1 MPIRSN
7 SQEKEDIK
15 NFIKTNEE
23 KVRIN
28 LIEYDY
34 YNFAKI
40 NNDVTKNYISNEYE
54 FILFSNNDIVLL
66 NDVISG
72 MIKQYKNDLRAGT
85 IGARLHYDD
94 NLLQHDGVNLV
105 INPKTKAFMAIHHNS
120 KNYYNFNI
128 GTIRIFGCTG
138 ALLMIR
144 KQTFE
149 KVGMFN
155 EIYEECF
162 EDVELNLQT
171 IKLGLN
177 NYLCGDCVAHHLES
191 PTRMEIPNQRDR
203 IERDANKLLKL
214 YKENFNILKPYTAIA
229 YE

>member
-1 MPIRSN
+1 
-7 SQEKEDIK
+7 
-15 NFIKTNEE
+15 
-23 KVRIN
+23 V
-28 LIEYDY
+28 
-34 YNFAKI
+34 
-40 NNDVTKNYISNEYE
+40 SNEYE
-54 FILFSNNDIVLL
+54 FILFSNNDVMLL

-72 MIKQYKNDLRAGT
+72 MVKQYKNDIRTGT
-85 IGARLHYDD
+85 VGARLHYEN

-105 INPKTKAFMAIHHNS
+105 INPKTSAFMAIHHKS
-120 KNYYNFNI
+120 KNYYNYNI
-128 GTIRIFGCTG
+128 GTIQMFGCTG

-149 KVGMFN
+149 RVGMFN

-191 PTRMEIPNQRDR
+191 PTRNESLNQRDR
-203 IERDANKLLKL
+203 VERDANKLLEL
-214 YKENFNILKPYTAIA
+214 YKENFNLLKPYTAIA

>member
-1 MPIRSN
+1 
-7 SQEKEDIK
+7 
-15 NFIKTNEE
+15 
-23 KVRIN
+23 
-28 LIEYDY
+28 
-34 YNFAKI
+34 
-40 NNDVTKNYISNEYE
+40 
-54 FILFSNNDIVLL
+54 
-66 NDVISG
+66 

-155 EIYEECF
+155 ENYISCF
-162 EDVELNLQT
+162 EDVELNAKVILYGLKNYMDCNSVAYHYESKTRNEDVHNLEKLQKDYNDRL
-171 IKLGLN
+171 IPFLVK
-177 NYLCGDCVAHHLES
+177 NY
-191 PTRMEIPNQRDR
+191 
-203 IERDANKLLKL
+203 NKLSK
-214 YKENFNILKPYTAIA
+214 YFITK
-229 YE
+229 